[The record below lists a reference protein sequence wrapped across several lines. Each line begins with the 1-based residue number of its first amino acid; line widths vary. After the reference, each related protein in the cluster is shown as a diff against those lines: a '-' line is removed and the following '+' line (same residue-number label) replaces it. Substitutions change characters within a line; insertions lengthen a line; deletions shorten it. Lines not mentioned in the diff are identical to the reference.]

1 MTTSIGLVHIGFLLQ
16 GAFWTIVLSLMA
28 FVGGGAGGM
37 LVALGR
43 VSGVRAIR
51 LLTMGY
57 VQLVQGTPLLVILFL
72 TYFGL
77 PTLGLSVSPIIAAG
91 LSLTIYVS
99 AYLGEIWR
107 GCIQSVPRAQWEAA
121 ECLALTRT
129 QRMLKVILP
138 QAVRIATPPT
148 VGFSVQIIKNTSLAS
163 VVGFVELARAGQL
176 INNSIFQPFLIY
188 LIVAAIYFCL
198 CFPVSYLS
206 QRLEKRAGQNRL
218 AAGSIAP
225 LTLAPSNA

>member
-1 MTTSIGLVHIGFLLQ
+1 MATSIGWVHIGFLLQ

-28 FVGGGAGGM
+28 FVGGGIGGM

-43 VSGVRAIR
+43 VSGGKVIR
-51 LLTMGY
+51 MLAMGY

-107 GCIQSVPRAQWEAA
+107 GCIQAVPKAQWEAA

-129 QRMLKVILP
+129 QRMVKVILP

-198 CFPVSYLS
+198 CFPVSYWS
-206 QRLEKRAGQNRL
+206 YRLEKRSGQKRL
-218 AAGSIAP
+218 NAGSSAP